1 MAPLPSP
8 VPTSAL
14 APGRIGTKAT
24 HMNIFY
30 RPFYKSDITQFLEQL
45 KSARPELAQGQQV
58 GRALLWD
65 KAVDRSAWSEYRA
78 AQVPQQPYV
87 YQSHDQ

>member
-1 MAPLPSP
+1 M
-8 VPTSAL
+8 
-14 APGRIGTKAT
+14 APGRIGAKAT

-45 KSARPELAQGQQV
+45 KAARPELQAQQQA

-65 KAVDRSAWSEYRA
+65 KAVDRSASSEFRA
-78 AQVPQQPYV
+78 ARVPQQPYV